1 MRYKKFGST
10 GEELSVI
17 CLGTWVLGGKNFGA
31 VAEKDAINSIHAMI
45 DNGVNFI
52 DTAPIYADG
61 DSERILGKALKGK
74 RDKVF
79 LVSKFGSYFPE
90 GRPRDL
96 GPVRDSSR
104 GFILK
109 AIEETLSR
117 LDTDYLDG
125 YLIHWPDPKTPL
137 EETVETLK
145 ELQKQGKVR
154 YIGMSNFDEPLA
166 DKLLELGGLDIVQY
180 PYSMV
185 DRSREDLLKKYFAK
199 GAGTMGYA
207 TLGAGILT
215 GTVRKRPNYGPNDMR
230 NSFYDYYRE
239 PKFSK
244 IMELLKTLDEI
255 AAERNVPLAQIAVN
269 WSIQHDFLQSALTG
283 VRNAKE
289 AEENCA
295 AVSWELTDEEIKR
308 IDNAIDNTIGK

>member
-1 MRYKKFGST
+1 MRYKKFGKT

-17 CLGTWVLGGKNFGA
+17 CLGTWTLGGKNFGA
-31 VAEKDAINSIHAMI
+31 VPEKDAVDAIYAML

-90 GRPRDL
+90 NRPREL
-96 GPVRDSSR
+96 GTVRDSSR

-109 AIEETLSR
+109 AIDETLSR
-117 LDTDYLDG
+117 LNTDYLDG

-137 EETVETLK
+137 AETVGTLK
-145 ELQKQGKVR
+145 ELQRTGKVR
-154 YIGMSNFDEPLA
+154 YIGMSNFDEALA
-166 DKLLELGGLDIVQY
+166 DKLVELGGLDIVQY

-185 DRSREDLLKKYFAK
+185 NRSREELLKKYSAK
-199 GAGTMGYA
+199 GCGTMGYA
-207 TLGAGILT
+207 SLGAGILT
-215 GTVRKRPNYGPNDMR
+215 GTIRTLPDYGPNDMR
-230 NSFYDYYRE
+230 TTFYDFFKE

-244 IMELLKTLDEI
+244 IMELLKTLDNI
-255 AAERNVPLAQIAVN
+255 AGERNVPMAQIAVN
-269 WSIQHDFLQSALTG
+269 WSIQKDYMDSALTG
-283 VRNAKE
+283 VRDSREAK
-289 AEENCA
+289 ENCA
-295 AVSWELTDEEIKR
+295 AASWELTAEELAR
-308 IDNAIDNTIGK
+308 IDAAIENTIGK